1 MLPINTT
8 APDFTLKD
16 KDGNPVTLSQ
26 FRGKKVILYF
36 YPKDDTPGCTK
47 QACGF
52 AESLPQF
59 DEKDAVIIGVSK
71 DSEASH
77 QKFAQKYS
85 LPFILLSDPDL
96 AAIHSYDVWQEKK
109 MYGKVTMGVKRT
121 TYIIDEAGIIIN
133 ADDQVKAET
142 NAADV
147 LAWLANP
154 VIL

>member
-1 MLPINTT
+1 M
-8 APDFTLKD
+8 
-16 KDGNPVTLSQ
+16 TLSQ
-26 FRGKKVILYF
+26 FRGKKVIVYF

-59 DEKDAVIIGVSK
+59 DEKDA
-71 DSEASH
+71 
-77 QKFAQKYS
+77 
-85 LPFILLSDPDL
+85 
-96 AAIHSYDVWQEKK
+96 
-109 MYGKVTMGVKRT
+109 
-121 TYIIDEAGIIIN
+121 IIN

>member
-1 MLPINTT
+1 MLPISTT
-8 APDFTLKD
+8 APDFTLND

-47 QACGF
+47 QACCF

-77 QKFAQKYS
+77 QKFSQKYS

-96 AAIHSYDVWQEKK
+96 VAIRSYDVWQEKK